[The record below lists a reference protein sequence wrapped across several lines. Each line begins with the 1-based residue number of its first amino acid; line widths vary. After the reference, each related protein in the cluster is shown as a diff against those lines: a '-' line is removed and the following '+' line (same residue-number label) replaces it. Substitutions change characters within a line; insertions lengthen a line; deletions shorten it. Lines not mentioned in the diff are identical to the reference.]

1 MTFLSRLAALV
12 PRPGVHLLTYHG
24 LLAPA
29 ASDRHRVV
37 PEPPEDNDD
46 DSEPCHRPRGR
57 AKDPDRPYRAA
68 RRPRTLWANLL
79 ARVFRV
85 DVLRC
90 SCGGRRVC
98 SRFSPIPQSS
108 SGSSRTSI
116 FRLSL
121 RRSRTLDRRPRSST
135 RSSEPTFSSCNSSP
149 PVRTHTNIRRFRPA
163 DIPRNGP
170 RHFLRRLT
178 FADPC
183 NAHRLAP
190 VIRQTGPAWPPCS
203 ATAASW
209 ITPHLSDAAH

>member
-12 PRPGVHLLTYHG
+12 PRPGVHLLNYHG

-68 RRPRTLWANLL
+68 RRPRTLWADLL

-90 SCGGRRVC
+90 SCGGRRH
-98 SRFSPIPQSS
+98 
-108 SGSSRTSI
+108 
-116 FRLSL
+116 L
-121 RRSRTLDRRPRSST
+121 
-135 RSSEPTFSSCNSSP
+135 
-149 PVRTHTNIRRFRPA
+149 
-163 DIPRNGP
+163 
-170 RHFLRRLT
+170 LT
-178 FADPC
+178 FLTDPAVIERILSHLDLPTQPPAV
-183 NAHRLAP
+183 AHAR
-190 VIRQTGPAWPPCS
+190 PPPEIEH
-203 ATAASW
+203 ASV
-209 ITPHLSDAAH
+209 